1 MKKILRFTE
10 LYFDD
15 AERLALY
22 LAARDGEQV
31 EIIQGDSSFY
41 PTPPKMQEM
50 PDTVNAFRVGNY
62 EIAYLEKRPYEE
74 KDRKYRNRTLH
85 RVMLGERLRE
95 AREAKGMTF
104 DGLEKICGIK
114 AKNIE
119 NIELGRF
126 DASIDILGNIGDA
139 LGCHL
144 DFVFD

>member
-95 AREAKGMTF
+95 AREAKGMTV

-144 DFVFD
+144 DFVFN